1 MFCEKDDKTPGFC
14 LGSTHIHNL
23 VKQVI
28 FSVLQK

>member
-1 MFCEKDDKTPGFC
+1 MFCEKDDNTPGFC
-14 LGSTHIHNL
+14 LGSMHIYNL